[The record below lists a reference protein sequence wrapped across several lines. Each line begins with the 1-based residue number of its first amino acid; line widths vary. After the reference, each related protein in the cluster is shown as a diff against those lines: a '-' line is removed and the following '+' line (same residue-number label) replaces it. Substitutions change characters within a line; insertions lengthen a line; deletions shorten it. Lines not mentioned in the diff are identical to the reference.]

1 MENLENWSNTWLLKY
16 HPEKCKHMNIA
27 RVEKTDEFKYKLS
40 GKNIER
46 FQKEKDIGITIDS
59 ELTFE
64 SHICEKVNKATLI
77 FGALRRAFR
86 YLDKKLF
93 IPLYKK
99 MVRTQ
104 LDYASSV
111 WAQYKKKH
119 IDMIENVQ
127 KRATKQIPGMKNL
140 PYEERSRK
148 LELPTLSY
156 RRLRGDMIEVYKIIQ
171 GHYDPEASTIIKL
184 MNDTEQRLITRTN
197 SRKVVYNRANTNIRQ
212 NSFSIRIAKYWNKLP
227 ENIMNAPSIN
237 SFKNRLDKH
246 WKDEQM
252 YYANYKADISGSRVT
267 YREIEEIQ
275 ESGEEEP

>member
-1 MENLENWSNTWLLKY
+1 
-16 HPEKCKHMNIA
+16 
-27 RVEKTDEFKYKLS
+27 
-40 GKNIER
+40 
-46 FQKEKDIGITIDS
+46 
-59 ELTFE
+59 
-64 SHICEKVNKATLI
+64 
-77 FGALRRAFR
+77 
-86 YLDKKLF
+86 
-93 IPLYKK
+93 

-111 WAQYKKKH
+111 WAPYKKKH

-140 PYEERSRK
+140 SYEERLRK

-156 RRLRGDMIEVYKIIQ
+156 RRLRGDMIEVHYVYKIIQ

-184 MNDTEQRLITRTN
+184 MNDTEQRFSTRTN

-227 ENIMNAPSIN
+227 ENIVNAPSIN

-246 WKDEQM
+246 WKDEEL

-267 YREIEEIQ
+267 YREIEE
-275 ESGEEEP
+275 SGEEEP

>member
-1 MENLENWSNTWLLKY
+1 
-16 HPEKCKHMNIA
+16 MNIA

-46 FQKEKDIGITIDS
+46 VQKEKDIGITIDS

-104 LDYASSV
+104 LDYASAL
-111 WAQYKKKH
+111 WAQYEHKH
-119 IDMIENVQ
+119 IDKIENVQ

-140 PYEERSRK
+140 PYEERLRK

-156 RRLRGDMIEVYKIIQ
+156 IRLRGDMIEVVVNVHSLKHIVN
-171 GHYDPEASTIIKL
+171 L
-184 MNDTEQRLITRTN
+184 LCLI
-197 SRKVVYNRANTNIRQ
+197 YI
-212 NSFSIRIAKYWNKLP
+212 F
-227 ENIMNAPSIN
+227 
-237 SFKNRLDKH
+237 
-246 WKDEQM
+246 
-252 YYANYKADISGSRVT
+252 
-267 YREIEEIQ
+267 
-275 ESGEEEP
+275 

>member
-1 MENLENWSNTWLLKY
+1 
-16 HPEKCKHMNIA
+16 MNIA

-40 GKNIER
+40 GKNFER
-46 FQKEKDIGITIDS
+46 VQKEKDIGVTIDS

-64 SHICEKVNKATLI
+64 SHICENVNKATSI

-93 IPLYKK
+93 IPLYKT

-111 WAQYKKKH
+111 WAPYKKKH

-140 PYEERSRK
+140 SYEERLRK

-171 GHYDPEASTIIKL
+171 GHYDPEASTI
-184 MNDTEQRLITRTN
+184 
-197 SRKVVYNRANTNIRQ
+197 
-212 NSFSIRIAKYWNKLP
+212 F
-227 ENIMNAPSIN
+227 
-237 SFKNRLDKH
+237 
-246 WKDEQM
+246 
-252 YYANYKADISGSRVT
+252 
-267 YREIEEIQ
+267 
-275 ESGEEEP
+275 